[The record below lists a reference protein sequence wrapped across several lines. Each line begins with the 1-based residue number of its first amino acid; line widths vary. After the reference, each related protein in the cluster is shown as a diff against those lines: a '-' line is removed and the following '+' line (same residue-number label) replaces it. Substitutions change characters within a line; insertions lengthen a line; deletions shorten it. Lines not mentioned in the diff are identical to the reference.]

1 MGTLSFDSTT
11 EWAVITKATRAE
23 KNINIR
29 FYVDLR
35 EGEVEAGEK
44 KHN

>member
-1 MGTLSFDSTT
+1 MGILSFDSTT
-11 EWAVITKATRAE
+11 NWTATTGATSAE
-23 KNINIR
+23 KNTNIR
-29 FYVDLR
+29 SYVDSR